1 MTVSVKPLHSLI
13 SDTFAATEVDEF
25 LLRFKLDDVYTFIF
39 EEIVSSHTGRSGNEM
54 TVLLDAETAINT
66 NILIK
71 LGHSAHIYVC
81 GSSTNGQ
88 ATFPQ
93 QTQRIDNAPIESHE
107 RFLIIITTTTSYMV
121 MQAPPPQDIND
132 LGGRPGFWSF
142 HHESIVEI
150 ADLLTASISLEV
162 PAQHTDDSDYPVSS
176 NVMNVLSHLGNF
188 IENQQQNAIVLKND
202 FSLILEI
209 VKSLSVRRSAHE
221 ILYLFVEKIATTVQT
236 DRCSVVRIWEGEDE
250 GHVLASHEDASVN
263 NMVIDLN
270 KYPEIKNTLET
281 SQRTLIND
289 IEKDPIVS
297 DVSEQLCKMGVTA
310 ILLVPIVLFD
320 PKVGTFLLR
329 MFRKGGTFTQREVEF
344 CQIVSETAANAIERA
359 DLFETIQKSNRSL
372 ERLATTDALTGLYN
386 RRYLIEHLEDEITRA
401 IRYKIPIACLL
412 IDIDDFK
419 LVNDT
424 FGHLK
429 GDEVLRDV
437 SKRTLD
443 SVRGTDIVARYGG
456 EELIILL
463 PQTNI
468 DGAMNHANRLLQTI
482 SGKHYRGLP
491 DDFVV
496 TVSIGISL
504 HESNDSITADEFI
517 KKADLALYEA
527 KRAGKNRLVVHHD

>member
-1 MTVSVKPLHSLI
+1 MTVSVKPLYSLI
-13 SDTFAATEVDEF
+13 ADTFEAAGVDNF
-25 LLRFKLDDVYTFIF
+25 LLPFKLDDVYTFIF
-39 EEIVSSHTGRSGNEM
+39 EEIVSSHRDRTGNEM
-54 TVLLDAETAINT
+54 TVLMDAETAVNT
-66 NILIK
+66 NVLIK
-71 LGHSAHIYVC
+71 LGHAEHLYVC
-81 GSSTNGQ
+81 GDTMEEQ
-88 ATFPQ
+88 ATLPQ
-93 QTQRIDNAPIESHE
+93 HAQRIENVPIESLE
-107 RFLIIITTTTSYMV
+107 RFIIIISATTSYMV
-121 MQAPPPQDIND
+121 MQAPPPGDIND

-142 HHESIVEI
+142 HRQSIVEVS
-150 ADLLTASISLEV
+150 DLLTGSNSLDIPE
-162 PAQHTDDSDYPVSS
+162 PRTDETSYPVSS

-188 IENQQQNAIVLKND
+188 IENQQQSAVVLKND

-209 VKSLSVRRSAHE
+209 VKSLSVRRSTHE

-236 DRCSVVRIWEGEDE
+236 DRCSVVRIWEGENE

-263 NMVIDLN
+263 NMVIDLD

-289 IEKDPIVS
+289 IDKDPLVSEVS
-297 DVSEQLCKMGVTA
+297 DQLREMGITA

-372 ERLATTDALTGLYN
+372 ERLATRDALTGLYN
-386 RRYLIEHLEDEITRA
+386 RRYFIGHLEDEIARA
-401 IRYKIPIACLL
+401 VRYKIPIACIL

-419 LVNDT
+419 SVNDT
-424 FGHLK
+424 FGHME

-463 PQTNI
+463 PQTNLE
-468 DGAMNHANRLLQTI
+468 GATKHANRLLQTI
-482 SGKHYRGLP
+482 SGKCYRGLP
-491 DDFVV
+491 EDYVI
-496 TVSIGISL
+496 TISIGISL
-504 HESNDSITADEFI
+504 HESNDSLTADEFI

-527 KRAGKNRLVVHHD
+527 KRQGKNRLVVHHE